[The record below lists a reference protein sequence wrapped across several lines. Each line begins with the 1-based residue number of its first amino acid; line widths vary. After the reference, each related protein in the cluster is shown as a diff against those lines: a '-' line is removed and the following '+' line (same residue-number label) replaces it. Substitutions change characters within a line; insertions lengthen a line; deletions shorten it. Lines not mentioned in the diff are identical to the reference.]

1 LIQFPV
7 YCFDTETDRNGV
19 TTGYKGRAHERIL
32 QLESIEESGDVVLW
46 QDLNT
51 QELRQV
57 QIEAI
62 SLKRSTPPDK
72 FSGYGGIITIVV
84 RTV

>member
-1 LIQFPV
+1 MSFPV

-19 TTGYKGRAHERIL
+19 TVGYKGRAHERIL
-32 QLESIEESGDVVLW
+32 QLESIEESGDIVLW

-57 QIEAI
+57 QIEGI
-62 SLKRSTPPDK
+62 SLKRTTPPDK
-72 FSGYGGIITIVV
+72 FGGYGGIITIVV